1 MKKLPLFLLLMLGTC
16 AVLRGQT
23 FDLQTQ
29 RLPMASLDGVWR
41 FHPGDDPAWANPDF
55 DDSKWALLR
64 SDQDWGVQGYPKLSG
79 VAWYRFEVRVPK
91 DLARVA
97 VLFPRITTCYQVFA
111 DGKLIGTVGKMPP
124 NRMPYETGKT
134 EYFPL
139 PAPQAGS
146 GKIVVA
152 LRVWHWPGWTKYY
165 GGGPDGRG
173 LVGDANLIETEAEYR
188 MNTTFRKYTLDL
200 LMCIL
205 EVLTGFGALILFGV
219 RRRDKEYL
227 WLCLML
233 LPSAVEHFM
242 IFGRSRFVQNVEL
255 FDLTINIPSTVSG
268 VALILFLL
276 EVLQPRKTWLLK
288 LAFAALALT
297 FVVVAFESLSAS
309 YLGDG
314 FESAV
319 IVACEI
325 PVYVWV
331 ISVTVTSRKR
341 NSLDGRLLVVPVV
354 ISTVENMVSGIAW
367 STYAFGFQH
376 KFDGFVN
383 LTNDPFPIDL
393 TTVVEAIFLLG
404 LSGILVLRFA
414 RARSEEERITAE
426 VQAAQEVQQYFIPAQ
441 LPAIPGFKIESA
453 YRPAREVGGDF
464 FQVLPQTDGSLL
476 VLLGDVAGKGLQA
489 GMLATLIVGAVRT
502 AAKFTTD
509 PSHVMALL
517 NERLQGRGLVTCLA
531 MLIEKD
537 GTTTLVNAGHL
548 PPYLNGIELALEG
561 TLPLGAL
568 AELEYCASHFKLEEG
583 DSLMLMSDGIV
594 EAQDKNGHLFGFE
607 RIGALM
613 HKSASAADLAE
624 AAQDF
629 GQEDDI
635 TVLTVARLMPA
646 MAG

>member
-1 MKKLPLFLLLMLGTC
+1 MKRLPLFFLLTLVTC

-29 RLPMASLDGVWR
+29 RLPMASLNGMWR
-41 FHPGDDPAWANPDF
+41 FHPGDDPAWAKPDF

-79 VAWYRFEVRVPK
+79 VAWYRFEVRVPRE
-91 DLARVA
+91 LSRVS
-97 VLFPRITTCYQVFA
+97 VLLPLILTCYQVFA
-111 DGKLIGTVGKMPP
+111 DGKLLGTVGKMPP
-124 NRMPYETGKT
+124 NRMPYGGGKI

-146 GKIVVA
+146 DKIVVA
-152 LRVWHWPGWTKYY
+152 LRVWQWPGWVKYY
-165 GGGPDGRG
+165 GGGPSGRG
-173 LVGDANLIETEAEYR
+173 LVGDAALIETQTTQQA
-188 MNTTFRKYTLDL
+188 NTVFRESTLEL

-205 EVLTGFGALILFGV
+205 EVLAGSGALILFAV

-233 LPSAVEHFM
+233 LVSAVQHFI
-242 IFGRSRFVQNVEL
+242 IFEGSRSVQNVEL
-255 FDLTINIPSTVSG
+255 RDLMNNIASTVSSG
-268 VALILFLL
+268 ALILFLL
-276 EVLQPRKTWLLK
+276 EVLRPRKTWLLK
-288 LAFAALALT
+288 LALAAVALNL
-297 FVVVAFESLSAS
+297 VEGAFESLSAS
-309 YLGDG
+309 YLGVG
-314 FESAV
+314 FDTAV
-319 IVACEI
+319 ILACDI
-325 PVYVWV
+325 TVTVWI
-331 ISVTVTSRKR
+331 ISVTVTSRNR
-341 NSLDGRLLVVPVV
+341 NSLDGRLLVIPVLL
-354 ISTVENMVSGIAW
+354 STVESIVSGIAW
-367 STYAFGFQH
+367 STYTFGFQH

-383 LTNDPFPIDL
+383 LTNDPFPIAL
-393 TTVVEAIFLLG
+393 STVVEAIFLLS

-464 FQVLPQTDGSLL
+464 FQVLPQDDGSLM
-476 VLLGDVAGKGLQA
+476 VVLGDVAGKGLQA

-502 AAKFTTD
+502 AVKFTRD

-537 GTTTLVNAGHL
+537 GNTTLVNAGHL
-548 PPYLNGIELALEG
+548 PPYLNGTELAVEG

-568 AELEYCASHFKLEEG
+568 AELEYCALHFKLEEG
-583 DSLMLMSDGIV
+583 DSLMLMSDGIA
-594 EAQDKNGHLFGFE
+594 EAQDADGHLFGFE

-613 HKSASAADLAE
+613 HKSASASDLAE

-646 MAG
+646 MAA